1 MRSEAMAS
9 MQHAIVS
16 SEDEQLILVDGND
29 EVVGH
34 ATKGGCHDGKG
45 VLHRAFSVFLFNEAG
60 ELLLQ
65 QRGSE
70 KRLWPGYWANSCCS
84 HPRRGETMGQATRRR
99 VQEELGLSSD
109 LTFLFK
115 FEYHASFGALGS
127 EHELCS
133 VFAGRCHG
141 EATPNRTEIEATRFM
156 SVADLDLA
164 LEQEPDLYSPWLHLE
179 WQRIRSDYME
189 QIEGLWS

>member
-1 MRSEAMAS
+1 MGSDAAAS

-16 SEDEQLILVDGND
+16 SEDEQLILVDSEDQVIGY
-29 EVVGH
+29 
-34 ATKGGCHDGKG
+34 ASKGGCHDGEG
-45 VLHRAFSVFLFNEAG
+45 VLHRAFSVFLFNDAG

-84 HPRRGETMGQATRRR
+84 HPRRGETMAEATQRR
-99 VQEELGLSSD
+99 VQEELGLSSE

-115 FEYHASFGALGS
+115 FEYHASFGVLGS

-133 VFAGRCHG
+133 VYVGRCVG
-141 EATPNRTEIEATRFM
+141 EARPNRTEIEATRFI
-156 SVADLDLA
+156 SVSDLDRA
-164 LEQEPDLYSPWLHLE
+164 LEQEPDRYSPWLHLE
-179 WQRIRSDYME
+179 WKRIRSDHMA
-189 QIEGLWS
+189 QLEGLWS